1 MDRAALGLLPRTAR
15 AYASAFNLFMA
26 FTVYMDLS
34 VPWQEVA
41 VVAFLEF
48 LVRSSLSAA
57 SLQNYLSALRHY
69 FEMYNWSVTAL
80 QARRTL
86 LLVKSVK
93 IHNPLKP
100 KIKGILSVGMLK
112 DLISMLGSMP
122 NAVVYQSICLLA
134 FFGFFRLASL
144 VPVTSNMFDRT
155 RHPVVQDV
163 IFTSKGLQII
173 QKCAKTMQFAS
184 QYRIVH
190 IPKLSVVDICP
201 VKSLKTM
208 ICIQKLTDS
217 DPLFVI
223 GSGGTKIPVTTFKV
237 RATLSKALVKMG
249 LEPKDYGFHCF
260 RRSGAC
266 LALELKVPL
275 KNIKIHGHWRSDAV
289 WAYLRKTPK
298 AAAVVA
304 DTFQNNLH

>member
-1 MDRAALGLLPRTAR
+1 MDRAALGLLPHTAR
-15 AYASAFNLFMA
+15 AYASASNLFMA
-26 FTVYMDLS
+26 FTVYMDIT

-57 SLQNYLSALRHY
+57 SLQNYLSALHHY

-86 LLVKSVK
+86 LLAKSVK
-93 IHNPLKP
+93 IHNLLKP
-100 KIKGILSVGMLK
+100 KIKGILSIDMLNG
-112 DLISMLGSMP
+112 LISVLGSMP
-122 NAVVYQSICLLA
+122 NAVVYQSVCLLA

-144 VPVTSNMFDRT
+144 VPVTSNVFDRT
-155 RHPVVQDV
+155 RHPLVQDV
-163 IFTSKGLQII
+163 IFTSKGFQII
-173 QKCAKTMQFAS
+173 QKCAKTIQFAS

-190 IPKLSVVDICP
+190 IPKLSIVDICP
-201 VKSLKTM
+201 VRSLKTM
-208 ICIQKLTDS
+208 ICIQNLTES

-223 GSGGTKIPVTTFKV
+223 QSGDKKIPVTTFKV

-260 RRSGAC
+260 RCSGAC

-275 KNIKIHGHWRSDAV
+275 EDIKIQGHWRSDAV
-289 WAYLRKTPK
+289 WAYLQKKT
-298 AAAVVA
+298 
-304 DTFQNNLH
+304 QGGGGRS

>member
-1 MDRAALGLLPRTAR
+1 MDTAALGLLPRTAR

-26 FTVYMDLS
+26 FTVYMDIT

-57 SLQNYLSALRHY
+57 SLQNYLSALHHY

-100 KIKGILSVGMLK
+100 KIKGILSIDMLK
-112 DLISMLGSMP
+112 GLISMLGSMP
-122 NAVVYQSICLLA
+122 NAVVYQSVCLLA

-144 VPVTSNMFDRT
+144 VPVTSNVFDRT
-155 RHPVVQDV
+155 RHPLVQDV
-163 IFTSKGLQII
+163 IFTSKGFQII

-201 VKSLKTM
+201 VRSLKTM
-208 ICIQKLTDS
+208 ICIQKLTES

-223 GSGGTKIPVTTFKV
+223 QSGDKKIPVTTFKV

-260 RRSGAC
+260 R
-266 LALELKVPL
+266 LLLK
-275 KNIKIHGHWRSDAV
+275 I
-289 WAYLRKTPK
+289 
-298 AAAVVA
+298 
-304 DTFQNNLH
+304 